1 MPPAERDAF
10 LLDLRSTEEARA
22 KAVVESTRRR
32 SASAWDRWHAYC
44 SSLNIRSDLSGVTG
58 ADALLRVFALR
69 VRRGDFNRNHQQVR
83 AGTVST
89 YLSAISKKIIQLVDA
104 ADRNPAVAPGSYH
117 PSLKDMLKAFAR
129 DDPPP
134 KRVWPVNTDILSEL
148 LQLPAPVGTSP
159 AKWRRLQDMS
169 IIGFFFLLRPGEYA
183 HGSDDTQS
191 KPFRLRN
198 VLFLEGPQATRLDQA
213 GTTAGPTKTSAPALS
228 DCNDSNVQYVGLQF
242 DDQKSGFRSDQ
253 ATHSRSHTALCPVD
267 ALQRICRDILQHHGS
282 DATPLYNYY
291 EPSLSRFRP
300 LDSASI
306 TAALKLAAGKCY
318 SRTGIHP
325 DNITARS
332 LRAGGATAL
341 LCAGIAK
348 DIVKLV
354 GRWRSDAVDRYL
366 RTGTITITEG
376 YAARMVHAGSYRFIP
391 VQTTPLEPDTDDD
404 LLDGTDDFDTYPDA
418 LPHTVSDEIRQQYL
432 EHLLSHPEE
441 VDLDDPA

>member
-1 MPPAERDAF
+1 MPPQERNSF
-10 LLDLRSTEEARA
+10 LTDLRASEEARV

-32 SASAWDRWHAYC
+32 SASAWDRWHAFC
-44 SSLNIRSDLSGVTG
+44 SSLKIRSDLSGVAG
-58 ADALLRVFALR
+58 AEAFLRVFAIR
-69 VRRGDFNRNHQQVR
+69 VRRGDYNRNHQQVR

-104 ADRNPAVAPGSYH
+104 ADRNPAIAPGSYH

-148 LQLPAPVGTSP
+148 LHLPAPDGTSS
-159 AKWRRLQDMS
+159 AKWQRLQDMC
-169 IIGFFFLLRPGEYA
+169 IVGFFFLLRPGEYA
-183 HGSDDTQS
+183 HGSEDTQS

-198 VLFLEGPQATRLDQA
+198 VLFLDGPAARSIDHSGSL
-213 GTTAGPTKTSAPALS
+213 AGPSKSSAPAIL
-228 DCNDSNVQYVGLQF
+228 DCNDSNAQFVGLQF

-253 ATHSRSHTALCPVD
+253 ATHSRSHSILCPVE

-291 EPSLSRFRP
+291 EPRLAKFVP

-306 TAALKLAAGKCY
+306 TAALKLAAGNCY
-318 SRTGIHP
+318 AHTGIHP

-348 DIVKLV
+348 DIVKLI

-376 YAARMVHAGSYRFIP
+376 YATRMVP
-391 VQTTPLEPDTDDD
+391 P
-404 LLDGTDDFDTYPDA
+404 
-418 LPHTVSDEIRQQYL
+418 
-432 EHLLSHPEE
+432 SHQ
-441 VDLDDPA
+441 L